1 MPPVRQRPVIKGES
15 LMHAELNATQQ
26 PATSLAPREPD
37 RAAQR
42 RRDAAARRKLEA
54 LRERKLLLTHL
65 TDVWD
70 EPGNQH

>member
-1 MPPVRQRPVIKGES
+1 MY
-15 LMHAELNATQQ
+15 AEFDATQQ
-26 PATSLAPREPD
+26 FANSVALRGSDRE
-37 RAAQR
+37 AQR

-54 LRERKLLLTHL
+54 LRERKLLLKRL

>member
-1 MPPVRQRPVIKGES
+1 MY
-15 LMHAELNATQQ
+15 AEFNATPQF
-26 PATSLAPREPD
+26 AKSMVSRGSDRE
-37 RAAQR
+37 AQR

-54 LRERKLLLTHL
+54 LREQKLLLKHL

>member
-1 MPPVRQRPVIKGES
+1 MYTEFNETRQSANSV
-15 LMHAELNATQQ
+15 
-26 PATSLAPREPD
+26 APRSSD
-37 RAAQR
+37 REAQS

-54 LRERKLLLTHL
+54 LRERKLLLKHL